1 MASVYDVDGG
11 KLVEL
16 LAQEL
21 KKNEAINPPEWALIV
36 KTGAHKERVPDQP
49 DWWYYRA
56 ASILRQVYL
65 HPVGVSR
72 LRKKYGGRK
81 NRGHAPERFYPASGN
96 IVRKCLQQL
105 EAAGFVRKGKKGR
118 EITPEGRRLLD
129 KLASKILSEER
140 HKREKIDEKKKDE
153 KEVMKDKKSEKVSEK
168 EENKKKKESG
178 KDKKA
183 EKTSQEGEDKK
194 KKGTKAS
201 EKRVKRVEG
210 KKE

>member
-16 LAQEL
+16 LAEEL
-21 KKNEAINPPEWALIV
+21 KKNEAIKPPEWALIV
-36 KTGAHKERVPDQP
+36 KTGVHKERVPDQP

-96 IVRKCLQQL
+96 IIRKCLQQL
-105 EAAGFVRKGKKGR
+105 EKAGLVKKGKKGR
-118 EITPEGRRLLD
+118 EITPEGMRLLD
-129 KLASKILSEER
+129 KLASRILAEE
-140 HKREKIDEKKKDE
+140 KSA
-153 KEVMKDKKSEKVSEK
+153 VVSKDKKS
-168 EENKKKKESG
+168 
-178 KDKKA
+178 KDKKGVEKKEVKGSGSEKSKEKKKSA
-183 EKTSQEGEDKK
+183 EKKA
-194 KKGTKAS
+194 KGLKGKNKAS
-201 EKRVKRVEG
+201 
-210 KKE
+210 KK